1 MSAEENISTRRSAW
15 GFESGEPEKWREDAI
30 CSSTDPEAFYP
41 DKGNSSKDAK
51 TICGLCPVQPD
62 CLDYA
67 LSRDERFGV
76 WGGLSERERRSLK
89 RQRRAQDAIAPL
101 RLVK

>member
-15 GFESGEPEKWREDAI
+15 GFDSGEPEMWREDAI
-30 CSSTDPEAFYP
+30 CSQTDPDAFYP
-41 DKGNSSKDAK
+41 DKGGSSKDAK
-51 TICGLCPVQPD
+51 TICALCPVQSE

-76 WGGLSERERRSLK
+76 WGGKSERERRKLK
-89 RQRRAQDAIAPL
+89 HRGAA
-101 RLVK
+101 

>member
-1 MSAEENISTRRSAW
+1 MSREEPVSMRRSAW
-15 GFESGEPEKWREDAI
+15 GFDSGESEMWRDDAI

-41 DKGNSSKDAK
+41 DKGNSSRDAK
-51 TICGLCPVQPD
+51 TICALCPVQPD

-67 LSRDERFGV
+67 LRRDERFGV

-89 RQRRAQDAIAPL
+89 RQRRGAA
-101 RLVK
+101 